1 MDQAR
6 IGEAQYRLTHRH
18 ADGSWGEMIEMPL
31 QHDPA
36 AHDPERR
43 WGLGRLFRCSV
54 CDEAVSIAPAGAGGG
69 TAEEG
74 DRS

>member
-36 AHDPERR
+36 AHDPERG
-43 WGLGRLFRCSV
+43 WSHGRRYTCST
-54 CDEAVSIAPAGAGGG
+54 CDDTVVIAPSDADGKP
-69 TAEEG
+69 TA
-74 DRS
+74 S

>member
-6 IGEAQYRLTHRH
+6 IREAEYRLTHRH
-18 ADGSWGEMIEMPL
+18 SDGSWSEMVESPL

-43 WGLGRLFRCSV
+43 WGIGRLFRCASCEAGV
-54 CDEAVSIAPAGAGGG
+54 RVVPEDEVG
-69 TAEEG
+69 TPVAEV
-74 DRS
+74 